1 MAKLTSSQLLEAIEH
16 LYVALRVLNSVLKEI
31 EWGAIRGMEISK
43 DLATA
48 RFQVNC
54 CRLYTESDLNF
65 EELTLAGMG
74 LINDAKSMMDSLMSW
89 QKGLT
94 PHGRLYIIQS
104 IREAAGNLN
113 LVLANLEGLLSNE
126 MSKKSTVTA

>member
-16 LYVALRVLNSVLKEI
+16 LYEALRVLNSVLKEI

-48 RFQVNC
+48 WFQVNC